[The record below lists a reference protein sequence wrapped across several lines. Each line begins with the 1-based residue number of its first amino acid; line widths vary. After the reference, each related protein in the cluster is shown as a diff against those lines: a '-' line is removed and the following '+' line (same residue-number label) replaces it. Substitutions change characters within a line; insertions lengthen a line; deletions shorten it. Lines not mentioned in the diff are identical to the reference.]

1 MEWRKSMKI
10 PTLCFILALA
20 IGPSVCYGQWPLAR
34 EGLELKSSESGQN
47 LTSGGRFQVF
57 TSPQAKGST
66 FMIDSETGKI
76 WIMIKDPSSGEFSL
90 QRIPVADIDLKDKA
104 KQDHK

>member
-1 MEWRKSMKI
+1 MKI
-10 PTLCFILALA
+10 PALCLMLALVF
-20 IGPSVCYGQWPLAR
+20 GPSVCLGQWPLTR

-47 LTSGGRFQVF
+47 LTSRGRFQVF

-76 WIMIKDPSSGEFSL
+76 WIMIKDSSSGEFSM
-90 QRIPVADIDLKDKA
+90 QRIPVAEIDQKDKA
-104 KQDHK
+104 KQDRK